1 MPSNQMIQFQNSLEQ
16 MIAVLFVRE
25 STDVVQEA
33 IIIVI
38 QIQYYSSANLVF
50 AAWVILIFVA

>member
-50 AAWVILIFVA
+50 AAWVILTFVA